1 MYKTM
6 REFDFLKFYSSYKVD
21 TIGVNFIYFG
31 YRQNHNY
38 LIDIIFYKK
47 QQVSKL
53 TIPLILHT
61 RVYIMIQKT

>member
-31 YRQNHNY
+31 YR
-38 LIDIIFYKK
+38 
-47 QQVSKL
+47 
-53 TIPLILHT
+53 
-61 RVYIMIQKT
+61 